1 MSADAHT
8 VLLTFPPRELTP
20 LDRALVG
27 EWLAHAG
34 DIAGAYACERRADD
48 PALYRRIVVIDNPES
63 RPSYLIHQPRG
74 LATWVKMTVGPY
86 VQAELFDTLRAAL
99 NSIRPV
105 LADSAKGRKVSAAK
119 DYTRSAQKASP
130 RAGGK
135 VRRTRQPGDASKAPR
150 RESK

>member
-8 VLLTFPPRELTP
+8 VLLTFPPRELSP

-48 PALYRRIVVIDNPES
+48 PALYRRIVVIDNPEGH
-63 RPSYLIHQPRG
+63 PNYLIHQPSG
-74 LATWVKMTVGPY
+74 LATWVKTTVGPY
-86 VQAELFDTLRAAL
+86 VQAEMFDTLRAAL

-105 LADSAKGRKVSAAK
+105 LADTAEGPTPAAKGFAPPK
-119 DYTRSAQKASP
+119 QNSP
-130 RAGGK
+130 QLAGSQA
-135 VRRTRQPGDASKAPR
+135 RRTLQSGDAPR
-150 RESK
+150 VLRRGSA